1 MTRNLKKKPLVHVW
15 VGVFVCFL
23 GFFFWL
29 VGFVGFFSY
38 GTTIV
43 AKILE
48 TVFCCFFGEGGG
60 LVLVLTLEYKYYVV

>member
-1 MTRNLKKKPLVHVW
+1 MTRNLKKKTSSA
-15 VGVFVCFL
+15 CL
-23 GFFFWL
+23 GWGFCLFFWAFFWL

-48 TVFCCFFGEGGG
+48 TVFCCFFGEGG
-60 LVLVLTLEYKYYVV
+60 VV